1 MISTVVLHNIVYCL
15 LILVLILLTY
25 LGIEGIRVLR
35 GARRL
40 MDRYIDH
47 PEHKK
52 FVSQLLK
59 PVLNKV
65 LIYDFIN

>member
-1 MISTVVLHNIVYCL
+1 MISTVMLNNTIYCL

-40 MDRYIDH
+40 MDRLDCLTDIK
-47 PEHKK
+47 EWIFFFRKMARWSKK
-52 FVSQLLK
+52 
-59 PVLNKV
+59 
-65 LIYDFIN
+65 

>member
-40 MDRYIDH
+40 IDRLDCLTDIK
-47 PEHKK
+47 EWLFFFRKIVRCSKK
-52 FVSQLLK
+52 
-59 PVLNKV
+59 
-65 LIYDFIN
+65 